1 MVRPTLQPPSFTC
14 VVIIITII
22 IIVIVMVII
31 IVIII
36 IIIIIIITIIT
47 VIIVISVIIV
57 IIVLIAI
64 MITSL
69 STDLFIRYNFIRF
82 GCMDSAQH
90 SFRQHKVHSAQQ
102 PWYGLYG
109 AGTVYIYILAFL
121 SGSCVF
127 VLSFSVASIANVSGQ
142 TSATAWKLFL
152 ADWLISHLSS
162 SPDCS
167 I

>member
-14 VVIIITII
+14 VVIIIIII

-31 IVIII
+31 IVI

-109 AGTVYIYILAFL
+109 AGTVYIYIYILAFL
-121 SGSCVF
+121 SDSCVF

>member
-1 MVRPTLQPPSFTC
+1 MLYGPT
-14 VVIIITII
+14 VIIVIIVI
-22 IIVIVMVII
+22 IIVIVII
-31 IVIII
+31 GL
-36 IIIIIIITIIT
+36 
-47 VIIVISVIIV
+47 SVIID

-90 SFRQHKVHSAQQ
+90 YLDSIKCIPPNSH
-102 PWYGLYG
+102 
-109 AGTVYIYILAFL
+109 GTAYTVRARNIYIYLPSCPPL
-121 SGSCVF
+121 SWDSCVF

-152 ADWLISHLSS
+152 ADLPLVIF
-162 SPDCS
+162 P
-167 I
+167 

>member
-14 VVIIITII
+14 VVIIIIII

-31 IVIII
+31 IVI

-109 AGTVYIYILAFL
+109 AGTVYIYIYLPSCPTVVCLSCPFL
-121 SGSCVF
+121 SQ
-127 VLSFSVASIANVSGQ
+127 ASQ
-142 TSATAWKLFL
+142 TFL
-152 ADWLISHLSS
+152 GKPQLLPGNYFWLTG
-162 SPDCS
+162 
-167 I
+167 